1 MTDQAS
7 LVVAIDGPGGVGK
20 STVSRRVATE
30 LGAAHLDTG
39 AFYRAATVAV
49 LDDGVSPDDPTAVTS
64 VVERVSIDQ
73 RDGRTFLGSRDVT
86 DAIRSDAVTDAVSA
100 VSSYPEVRTILV
112 EAQRNWVQRNG
123 RRAVVEGR
131 DIGTVVFPNAASK
144 VYLDAD
150 PAVRAARRS
159 GETGADRE
167 VVAEALARRDRTDS
181 TRGTSPL
188 AAAPDALIIDTTEMS
203 IIEVVD
209 AVLSS
214 VARTSF

>member
-1 MTDQAS
+1 MTDQEL

-20 STVSRRVATE
+20 STVSRRVASE
-30 LGAAHLDTG
+30 LGVAHLDTG

-49 LDDGVSPDDPTAVTS
+49 LDDGVSPDDPEAVAA
-64 VVERVSIDQ
+64 VVQRVSIDQ

-100 VSSYPEVRTILV
+100 VSSYPKVRTILV
-112 EAQRNWVQRNG
+112 DAQRDWVRRNG
-123 RRAVVEGR
+123 GRAVVEGR
-131 DIGTVVFPNAASK
+131 DIGTVVFPDAASK

-167 VVAEALARRDRTDS
+167 GVAEALARRDRTDS
-181 TRGTSPL
+181 TRLTSPL
-188 AAAPDALIIDTTEMS
+188 AAPPDALILDTTDMS
-203 IIEVVD
+203 IVEVVA

-214 VARTSF
+214 VVRTSL